1 MDDFV
6 KYRVGEYMWRARRA
20 LRTGHLA
27 LDDEDYI
34 TAVNRAYYAIFYAA
48 NALLATKGLER
59 SKHSGVIAAFR
70 QHFVKTGLIEVEYSD
85 LYGTTMSDRHE
96 GDYSLAYL
104 DYETATRDLEWADRF
119 LDRVEALLRTMGA
132 WDESHTGPSPAA

>member
-1 MDDFV
+1 M

-70 QHFVKTGLIEVEYSD
+70 QHFVKTGLIEVEYSRF
-85 LYGTTMSDRHE
+85 YGTTMDDRHL
-96 GDYSLAYL
+96 GDYSLEELTYDKAR
-104 DYETATRDLEWADRF
+104 RDLEWAERFVDRMEQA
-119 LDRVEALLRTMGA
+119 LREMEAL
-132 WDESHTGPSPAA
+132 